1 MEKEKDHRI
10 NRVLSIYQ
18 RLEKGQILNK
28 DQLAL
33 EFGVNNKSIQRDIE
47 HLRFYLANQP
57 DCANLELKYRRK
69 HRVYQLLSSKNH
81 TFDRKKKL

>member
-33 EFGVNNKSIQRDIE
+33 EFGSEQ
-47 HLRFYLANQP
+47 
-57 DCANLELKYRRK
+57 
-69 HRVYQLLSSKNH
+69 
-81 TFDRKKKL
+81 